1 MNLFSLQKLAMNVSH
16 KRWKKE
22 FTEHEEIGKGGF
34 ASVFKVKNNFDENF
48 YALKK
53 VKLHVKNLKGNVD
66 EELDRVLNES
76 KFLAR
81 VNHQNVLRYYNSW
94 FEATTKSAKAK
105 KSNKLSSEFVCQE
118 GGSSGVHNKYS
129 PCGDF
134 SELDSAV
141 VFESSTRD
149 TTQGHS
155 QAFAFEVASSKEVP
169 AKQKKASQQEEEEIL
184 DSIILFI
191 QTELCSESLADYLLA
206 RNEKLAS
213 MKRRDPKGYQTAWK
227 EYLKE
232 ALVFAKQIL
241 DGVSHIHSHNIIHR
255 DLKPQNIFLV
265 DKVCKIGDFGLIKR
279 NTSFYE
285 DDNVS
290 ETSCESEAPAL
301 SPVKRKLSSCF
312 SSGKKA
318 VDSRFAWSPKSTPT
332 VRRSWSKNDEE
343 VATVASEDF
352 ITGGVGTKIY
362 ASPEQWEGDKEK
374 FDYKADIYSLGI
386 VFLLLFY
393 PMSTHMEQ
401 LRVIND
407 SKQGKLPAELVKDL
421 PEIAKIIS
429 AMLAFEPCER
439 PCIELI
445 SHSLR
450 LPLEINTELSGN
462 ILLRKEDMAE
472 WANKYFKLIDNELYV
487 FNRQEDKK
495 AESVY
500 NVSEWDIFMSGETI
514 VFENSVKL
522 GCSLKSESSEKTAQL
537 FERLAV

>member
-16 KRWKKE
+16 NRWKKE

-53 VKLHVKNLKGNVD
+53 VKLRIKNLKGNVD

-94 FEATTKSAKAK
+94 FEVTTKCPKTK
-105 KSNKLSSEFVCQE
+105 KNSKLSSEFTCQQ
-118 GGSSGVHNKYS
+118 GGSSGVQDKYS
-129 PCGDF
+129 PCEDF

-149 TTQGHS
+149 TIQEASEG
-155 QAFAFEVASSKEVP
+155 FAFEAAPSKEMPV
-169 AKQKKASQQEEEEIL
+169 KEKKVSQEEIL

-213 MKRRDPKGYQTAWK
+213 MKRKDPKGYQVAWK

-279 NTSFYE
+279 NTSFYDE
-285 DDNVS
+285 DNLS
-290 ETSCESEAPAL
+290 ETSCESETPAL
-301 SPVKRKLSSCF
+301 SPVKRRLSRCF
-312 SSGKKA
+312 SSGKKPA
-318 VDSRFAWSPKSTPT
+318 SSTFAWSPKSTPT

-343 VATVASEDF
+343 VATLATENF

-421 PEIAKIIS
+421 PEIARIIS

-439 PCIELI
+439 PCMEII

-450 LPLEINTELSGN
+450 LPLEINTELCGN
-462 ILLRKEDMAE
+462 ILLRKEDSTE
-472 WANKYFKLIDNELYV
+472 WANK
-487 FNRQEDKK
+487 
-495 AESVY
+495 
-500 NVSEWDIFMSGETI
+500 
-514 VFENSVKL
+514 
-522 GCSLKSESSEKTAQL
+522 
-537 FERLAV
+537 

>member
-1 MNLFSLQKLAMNVSH
+1 MNVSH
-16 KRWKKE
+16 NRWKKE

-53 VKLHVKNLKGNVD
+53 VKLRIKNLKGNVD

-94 FEATTKSAKAK
+94 FEVITKCAKTK
-105 KSNKLSSEFVCQE
+105 KSSKLSSEFTCQQ

-129 PCGDF
+129 PCEDF
-134 SELDSAV
+134 NELDSAF
-141 VFESSTRD
+141 VFEGSTRD
-149 TTQGHS
+149 TQDNSEG
-155 QAFAFEVASSKEVP
+155 FAFEAVPSKEIPVRE
-169 AKQKKASQQEEEEIL
+169 KKGSQEEIL

-213 MKRRDPKGYQTAWK
+213 MKRNDAKGYQVAWK

-279 NTSFYE
+279 NTSFYDE
-285 DDNVS
+285 DNLS
-290 ETSCESEAPAL
+290 ETSCESETPAL
-301 SPVKRKLSSCF
+301 SPIKRNLSSCF
-312 SSGKKA
+312 SSGKKTA
-318 VDSRFAWSPKSTPT
+318 DSRFAWSPKSTPT
-332 VRRSWSKNDEE
+332 VRRSWSKNDTTEN
-343 VATVASEDF
+343 F

-421 PEIAKIIS
+421 PEIARIIS
-429 AMLAFEPCER
+429 GMLAFEPCER

-450 LPLEINTELSGN
+450 LPLEINTELCGN
-462 ILLRKEDMAE
+462 ILSRKEDSIE
-472 WANKYFKLIDNELYV
+472 WTNKYFKLINNELYI

-500 NVSEWDIFMSGETI
+500 NVSEWDIFMSEEMM
-514 VFENSVKL
+514 VFENSLKL
-522 GCSLKSESSEKTAQL
+522 GCSLKCETSEKTAQL
-537 FERLAV
+537 FERLA

>member
-1 MNLFSLQKLAMNVSH
+1 M
-16 KRWKKE
+16 
-22 FTEHEEIGKGGF
+22 
-34 ASVFKVKNNFDENF
+34 KNNFDENF

-53 VKLHVKNLKGNVD
+53 VKLRIKNLKGNVD

-94 FEATTKSAKAK
+94 FEVTTKCPKAK
-105 KSNKLSSEFVCQE
+105 KSSKLSSEFICQQ

-129 PCGDF
+129 PCEDF

-149 TTQGHS
+149 TTQETS
-155 QAFAFEVASSKEVP
+155 QDFAFEATPSKEIP
-169 AKQKKASQQEEEEIL
+169 TKEKKVSEEGIL

-213 MKRRDPKGYQTAWK
+213 MKRKDPKGYQVAWK

-279 NTSFYE
+279 NTSFYDE
-285 DDNVS
+285 DNLS
-290 ETSCESEAPAL
+290 ETSCESETPAL
-301 SPVKRKLSSCF
+301 SPVERNLSSCF
-312 SSGKKA
+312 SSGKKTS
-318 VDSRFAWSPKSTPT
+318 SRFAWSPKSTPA
-332 VRRSWSKNDEE
+332 VRRSWTKDDEE
-343 VATVASEDF
+343 VATLATENFV
-352 ITGGVGTKIY
+352 TGGVGTKIY

-421 PEIAKIIS
+421 PEIARIIS
-429 AMLAFEPCER
+429 GMLAFEPCER

-445 SHSLR
+445 SHILT
-450 LPLEINTELSGN
+450 LPLAINTELCGN
-462 ILLRKEDMAE
+462 ILLRKEDSTE
-472 WANKYFKLIDNELYV
+472 WTNK
-487 FNRQEDKK
+487 
-495 AESVY
+495 
-500 NVSEWDIFMSGETI
+500 
-514 VFENSVKL
+514 
-522 GCSLKSESSEKTAQL
+522 
-537 FERLAV
+537 

>member
-1 MNLFSLQKLAMNVSH
+1 VY
-16 KRWKKE
+16 
-22 FTEHEEIGKGGF
+22 
-34 ASVFKVKNNFDENF
+34 KVKNNFDENL

-53 VKLHVKNLKGNVD
+53 VKLNVKNLKGNAE
-66 EELDRVLNES
+66 EELDKVLNES

-81 VNHQNVLRYYNSW
+81 VSHQNVLRYYNSW
-94 FEATTKSAKAK
+94 FEVTK
-105 KSNKLSSEFVCQE
+105 KSNSKARTSKDRLSSEFVCQ
-118 GGSSGVHNKYS
+118 GSSGFNKYS
-129 PCGDF
+129 PCDDDF
-134 SELDSAV
+134 SNFDSAV
-141 VFESSTRD
+141 VFEGSTRD
-149 TTQGHS
+149 TTQGES
-155 QAFAFEVASSKEVP
+155 QGFAFESVRESPKEAGKKVSESGSS
-169 AKQKKASQQEEEEIL
+169 EEEVL

-191 QTELCSESLADYLLA
+191 QTELCTESLADYLLA

-213 MKRRDPKGYQTAWK
+213 MKRQDPQGYQVAWK

-241 DGVSHIHSHNIIHR
+241 DGVSHIHSHDIIHR

-279 NTSFYE
+279 NTPFYDEE
-285 DDNVS
+285 DIIS
-290 ETSCESEAPAL
+290 ETSCDSEASP
-301 SPVKRKLSSCF
+301 SPVKRTVSSCF
-312 SSGKKA
+312 SSAKKSS
-318 VDSRFAWSPKSTPT
+318 SRFSDHWSPKSTPT
-332 VRRSWSKNDEE
+332 ARGCKIGD
-343 VATVASEDF
+343 EDF

-407 SKQGKLPAELVKDL
+407 SKQGKLPAEFVKEL
-421 PEIAKIIS
+421 PEIARLVS
-429 AMLAFEPCER
+429 GMLAFEPCER
-439 PCIELI
+439 PGIEII

-450 LPLEINTELSGN
+450 LPLEINTELCGSV
-462 ILLRKEDMAE
+462 LLKKEDSSD
-472 WANKYFKLIDNELYV
+472 WTNKYFQLINKEMYI

-500 NVSEWDIFMSGETI
+500 SISEWDLFMQDSDSI
-514 VFENSVKL
+514 IFENAVKL
-522 GCSLKSESSEKTAQL
+522 GCSIKGETSEKTVQL
-537 FERLAV
+537 FERLSSL